1 MKSKINFTG
10 IKILTFILI
19 SCSSIFG
26 QNITN
31 TMGTN
36 GSFKIK
42 DGVNTYFTLT
52 QSNGYI
58 DLTKSLKLVS
68 TTSSSTGI
76 IFKNNSRFI
85 HDYSDAGTSGGNL
98 FIGINSGNFTLG
110 GSAQD
115 GSFNIGLGS
124 NSLTSLTTGYS
135 NTGLGSS
142 SLNANTTGTQ
152 NTAVGQG
159 SLNDNTTGSSNC
171 AFGVYSLA
179 NNSIGTLN
187 SAFGT
192 QSLNSNTTG
201 LHNTSVGAYSLVL
214 NTTGSYNTAVGYY
227 ALYNSTSGSNTAVGY
242 YALTSTTTGFRVTAV
257 GYKSLEDNTTG
268 DDNTSLGYNTLLN
281 STIGNEN
288 TAIGSLTG
296 ENVTTGSNLTLIGF
310 NAEPTSGSASNQIT
324 LGNSSVTSLR
334 CNVQS
339 ISSLS
344 DRRDKTNINDLTLGL
359 DFITKLKPRQFNW
372 DRREWYDNG
381 ISDGSKMQEAPT
393 AGFIAQELNDV
404 QTSENA
410 EWLNLV
416 LKDNPD
422 KWEATY
428 GNLLPVMVKAIQE
441 LKEENDKIK
450 QENEKLKKEISE
462 LKSLE
467 ERITMI
473 ELTIM
478 KDSYLKEI
486 KTAEK

>member
-1 MKSKINFTG
+1 MKNNSKHY
-10 IKILTFILI
+10 ILFIITIVLFGLK
-19 SCSSIFG
+19 STFG

-31 TMGTN
+31 TLGSN

-58 DLTKSLKLVS
+58 DFTKSIKLVN

-76 IFKNNSRFI
+76 IFKNSSRFI

-110 GSAQD
+110 GSSLD
-115 GSFNIGLGS
+115 GSFNVGLGN

-142 SLNANTTGTQ
+142 SLNSTTTGTQ

-159 SLNDNTTGSSNC
+159 SMNDNTTGSSNC

-179 NNSIGTLN
+179 NNSIGTSN
-187 SAFGT
+187 SAFGL
-192 QSLNSNTTG
+192 QSLFSNTTG
-201 LHNTSVGAYSLVL
+201 LYNTSVGAYSLVL

-227 ALYNSTSGSNTAVGY
+227 ALYNSTAGSNTAVGY
-242 YALTSTTTGFRVTAV
+242 YALTSNTAGFRVTAV

-268 DDNTSLGYNTLLN
+268 DDNTALGYNTLLN
-281 STIGNEN
+281 STGNEN

-296 ENVTTGSNLTLIGF
+296 ENVSTGSNLTMIGF
-310 NAEPTSGSASNQIT
+310 NAEPSSGSASNQIT

-334 CNVQS
+334 CNVQT
-339 ISSLS
+339 ITSLS
-344 DRRDKTNINDLTLGL
+344 DKRDKTNINDLTLGL
-359 DFITKLKPRQFNW
+359 DFISKLKPRQFNW
-372 DRREWYDNG
+372 DRREWYENG
-381 ISDGSKMQEAPT
+381 ISDGSKMQESVT
-393 AGFIAQELNDV
+393 AGFIAQELDEV
-404 QTSENA
+404 QANENA

-416 LKDNPD
+416 LKDNPE

-441 LKEENDKIK
+441 LKSENDKIK
-450 QENEKLKKEISE
+450 EENERLKTQVSE

-467 ERITMI
+467 ERMTML
-473 ELTIM
+473 EMRLM